1 MLRIFALVSLLV
13 CTAFSTAFAAAPLQL
28 TAADK
33 TAVAKV
39 EKYLTGLTTIQAD
52 FVQIAPDGGMASG
65 TFYLSRPG
73 KMRWQ
78 YDPPTPILM
87 VADGKFLVFYDYELD
102 QTSYIPLQETLAGF
116 LARDVI
122 AFGKDVVITDI
133 NRGPGS
139 LRLSMVQQEK
149 PKDGILTLEFATE
162 PLQLR
167 NMKVVDAIGQETTVS
182 LNNARYG
189 IPLGKEL
196 FVFEDKTTAPRI
208 GDRKIR
214 EFSVNCHNCLTKP
227 LYAACISGSI
237 I

>member
-13 CTAFSTAFAAAPLQL
+13 CTAFSTAFAATPLQL

-208 GDRKIR
+208 GDRKNQGIQR
-214 EFSVNCHNCLTKP
+214 
-227 LYAACISGSI
+227 
-237 I
+237 

>member
-1 MLRIFALVSLLV
+1 MLRILALVSLLL
-13 CTAFSTAFAAAPLQL
+13 CTAFSTAFAATPLQL
-28 TAADK
+28 TAEDK
-33 TAVAKV
+33 TAIAKV

-65 TFYLSRPG
+65 KFYLSRPG

-122 AFGKDVVITDI
+122 RFGGDVVITDI

-149 PKDGILTLEFATE
+149 PKDGILTLEFATS

-208 GDRKIR
+208 GDRKNQGIQR
-214 EFSVNCHNCLTKP
+214 
-227 LYAACISGSI
+227 
-237 I
+237 

>member
-1 MLRIFALVSLLV
+1 MLRILALVSLLL

-28 TAADK
+28 TAEDK
-33 TAVAKV
+33 AAVTKV

-65 TFYLSRPG
+65 KFYLSRPG

-122 AFGKDVVITDI
+122 RFGGDVVITDI

-149 PKDGILTLEFATE
+149 PKDGILTLEFATS

-208 GDRKIR
+208 GNQKGQGIQR
-214 EFSVNCHNCLTKP
+214 
-227 LYAACISGSI
+227 
-237 I
+237 

>member
-208 GDRKIR
+208 GDRKNQGIQR
-214 EFSVNCHNCLTKP
+214 
-227 LYAACISGSI
+227 
-237 I
+237 